1 MSVNFNIRSE
11 LNCMYFST
19 KQCLINSFINNDIND
34 KTSVMYKW
42 LHLFDF
48 FKKEKQTILY
58 VSVENT

>member
-1 MSVNFNIRSE
+1 
-11 LNCMYFST
+11 MYFST

-34 KTSVMYKW
+34 KTNVMYKW